1 MGRAID
7 LFVTYR
13 FIKLLVTPFEKTD
26 AYRLGII
33 DADGKRIL
41 VPGTTNKP
49 TPLRTVEEKSA
60 YTVLHKLV
68 FNIKKIFAK
77 VPGLRTKLGTYAA
90 ALFLLKDTFKES
102 VDDPDIFEKEFMKYL
117 KEQGYE
123 IDDTISEEVI
133 GFGEVLPK
141 GEYKLANDIL
151 NKEEEE
157 LSAKKGDKVVAFDDE
172 APVDTILG
180 VDIFPV
186 VHVKTQEK
194 IYSGNEREKII
205 SYTLTSIQTILAQN
219 RFAKIAYEYFK
230 SLKEPYVSPIA
241 SNIIKPIILMSLIK
255 LKVKNK
261 LEFTNMN
268 LKKSLNSIKNKIG
281 EILGHY
287 PNLLV
292 NISELTPKAIPSSDI
307 IKKYQRNL

>member
-26 AYRLGII
+26 AFKLGII
-33 DADGKRIL
+33 DADGKRTL
-41 VPGTTNKP
+41 EPGTNKP
-49 TPLRTVEEKSA
+49 TTLRTVEEKSA

-68 FNIKKIFAK
+68 FNIKKIFGK

-117 KEQGYE
+117 KEEGYE
-123 IDDTISEEVI
+123 IDNSISEEVI

-141 GEYKLANDIL
+141 GEYKLASDIL

-157 LSAKKGDKVVAFDDE
+157 LSAKKGDKVVAYDDE
-172 APVDTILG
+172 APIDTILG

-194 IYSGNEREKII
+194 IYVG
-205 SYTLTSIQTILAQN
+205 
-219 RFAKIAYEYFK
+219 
-230 SLKEPYVSPIA
+230 
-241 SNIIKPIILMSLIK
+241 
-255 LKVKNK
+255 
-261 LEFTNMN
+261 LED
-268 LKKSLNSIKNKIG
+268 
-281 EILGHY
+281 
-287 PNLLV
+287 LV
-292 NISELTPKAIPSSDI
+292 
-307 IKKYQRNL
+307 Q

>member
-41 VPGTTNKP
+41 EPGTTNKP
-49 TPLRTVEEKSA
+49 TTLRTVEEKSA

-102 VDDPDIFEKEFMKYL
+102 VDDPDIFEFMKYL

-133 GFGEVLPK
+133 GFGEILPK

-194 IYSGNEREKII
+194 IYVG
-205 SYTLTSIQTILAQN
+205 
-219 RFAKIAYEYFK
+219 
-230 SLKEPYVSPIA
+230 
-241 SNIIKPIILMSLIK
+241 
-255 LKVKNK
+255 
-261 LEFTNMN
+261 LED
-268 LKKSLNSIKNKIG
+268 
-281 EILGHY
+281 
-287 PNLLV
+287 LV
-292 NISELTPKAIPSSDI
+292 
-307 IKKYQRNL
+307 Q

>member
-68 FNIKKIFAK
+68 FNIKKIFNK

-102 VDDPDIFEKEFMKYL
+102 VDDPDVFEKEFMKYL
-117 KEQGYE
+117 KEQGFE

-194 IYSGNEREKII
+194 IYVG
-205 SYTLTSIQTILAQN
+205 
-219 RFAKIAYEYFK
+219 
-230 SLKEPYVSPIA
+230 
-241 SNIIKPIILMSLIK
+241 
-255 LKVKNK
+255 
-261 LEFTNMN
+261 LED
-268 LKKSLNSIKNKIG
+268 
-281 EILGHY
+281 
-287 PNLLV
+287 LV
-292 NISELTPKAIPSSDI
+292 
-307 IKKYQRNL
+307 Q